1 MVLTTQLNTG
11 DAKNSAFILD
21 LDAIKK
27 RARTHLE
34 AGAVTHGNDLERHT
48 IIKLLDASLATEL
61 VCVLRYRQ
69 HHFTSAKLG
78 GIAGFALSEELMK
91 HAQEEQSHADRLAER
106 IVQLGGSPD
115 FAPDTLARRSHTDY
129 MVSDSLRGMLTED
142 LVAERIAIE
151 IYASSARFIGDKD
164 ITTRRLLEDILAE
177 EEHHADELSDLLKR
191 VPLSA

>member
-1 MVLTTQLNTG
+1 MSLTNPMNAGETP
-11 DAKNSAFILD
+11 NSDFIID
-21 LDAIKK
+21 LEAIKK
-27 RARTHLE
+27 RARAHLE
-34 AGAVTHGNDLERHT
+34 AGAVTNGNDFERHT
-48 IIKLLDASLATEL
+48 IIKLLNASLATEL

-91 HAQEEQSHADRLAER
+91 HSREEQAHADRLAER
-106 IVQLGGSPD
+106 IVQLGGQPD

-129 MVSDSLRGMLTED
+129 VVSDSLRGMLTED

-151 IYASSARFIGDKD
+151 IYASSVRAIGDKD
-164 ITTRRLLEDILAE
+164 ITTRRLIEGILAE